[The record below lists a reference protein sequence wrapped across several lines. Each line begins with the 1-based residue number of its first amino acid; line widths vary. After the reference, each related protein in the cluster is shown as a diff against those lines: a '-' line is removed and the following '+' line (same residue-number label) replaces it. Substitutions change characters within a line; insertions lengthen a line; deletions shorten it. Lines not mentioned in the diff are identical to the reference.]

1 MLYFNSKC
9 FVACSTDKAIFSK
22 INLCIL
28 RTVMCLQTYFANAD
42 KFHNIFYSNM
52 NSRYLSKFVHLNKN
66 LKSCNLFTGIH
77 FSSDSLKK
85 KKTKQNILVIQLHE
99 APLHQIRWQEGRG
112 SNEASRTDPLTCWSL
127 CSKQCPSGSPRPVSA
142 VCDVM
147 FLSGRNCGK
156 SIALDTLLL
165 D

>member
-85 KKTKQNILVIQLHE
+85 KQKQKTYWSYNYMRHHCIRSGGRKEGAAMKPQG
-99 APLHQIRWQEGRG
+99 QIR
-112 SNEASRTDPLTCWSL
+112 
-127 CSKQCPSGSPRPVSA
+127 
-142 VCDVM
+142 
-147 FLSGRNCGK
+147 
-156 SIALDTLLL
+156 
-165 D
+165 